1 MATSHRKDGASGT
14 EYLPTGGGVTWAAGP
29 PIRSLSEMLFCSF
42 DYDLVGHCELLRNM
56 HGTPGQVALN
66 WLLARDPCVIPIP
79 GASHAGNAK
88 QNIGTLDWTLSA
100 EEFADIDVASS
111 GWR

>member
-1 MATSHRKDGASGT
+1 MATSHRKDGASGK

-56 HGTPGQVALN
+56 HALKTYCR
-66 WLLARDPCVIPIP
+66 W
-79 GASHAGNAK
+79 GA
-88 QNIGTLDWTLSA
+88 LSA
-100 EEFADIDVASS
+100 ADVFAVDRLGLRFLFLRSAGISVLT
-111 GWR
+111 RK